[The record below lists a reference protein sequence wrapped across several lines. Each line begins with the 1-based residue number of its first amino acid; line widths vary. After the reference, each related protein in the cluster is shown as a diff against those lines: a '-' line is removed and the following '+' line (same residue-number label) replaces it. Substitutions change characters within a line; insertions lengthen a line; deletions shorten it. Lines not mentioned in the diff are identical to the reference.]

1 MSFLIVL
8 LLYFLFLFIIAY
20 LFRRRFGVAGVTLA
34 AGAVLAKLWTD
45 SLTPLVAGAGVII
58 IRPPLESIVAIVLTL
73 LPAILVMSRSPRA
86 HAHHRR
92 VIGSALFALLAVML
106 TYGAF
111 VNAVVLDE
119 SSKQYI
125 TQLISYEKIIITV
138 CLVLAIV
145 DILLSHKVNHGRGE
159 NTKGK

>member
-1 MSFLIVL
+1 MT
-8 LLYFLFLFIIAY
+8 AY

-45 SLTPLVAGAGVII
+45 SLTPLVASAGVII

-86 HAHHRR
+86 HAHHRQ

-111 VNAVVLDE
+111 ANAVVLDE

>member
-1 MSFLIVL
+1 MSFIIVL
-8 LLYFLFLFIIAY
+8 VLYFLSLFVIAY
-20 LFRRRFGVAGVTLA
+20 VFRRRFGVAGITLA

-45 SLTPLVAGAGVII
+45 SLTPLVASAGVII

-111 VNAVVLDE
+111 ANAVVLDE
-119 SSKQYI
+119 SSKHYI
-125 TQLISYEKIIITV
+125 TQLISYEKIIITT
-138 CLVLAIV
+138 CLVLAII
-145 DILLSHKVNHGRGE
+145 DTLFSHKVAHGRNE
-159 NTKGK
+159 NHKGK

>member
-1 MSFLIVL
+1 MSFIIVL
-8 LLYFLFLFIIAY
+8 VLYFLFIFMTAY

-45 SLTPLVAGAGVII
+45 SLTPLVASAGVII

-86 HAHHRR
+86 HAHHRQ

-111 VNAVVLDE
+111 ANAVVLDE

-145 DILLSHKVNHGRGE
+145 DILLSHKVNHGR
-159 NTKGK
+159 